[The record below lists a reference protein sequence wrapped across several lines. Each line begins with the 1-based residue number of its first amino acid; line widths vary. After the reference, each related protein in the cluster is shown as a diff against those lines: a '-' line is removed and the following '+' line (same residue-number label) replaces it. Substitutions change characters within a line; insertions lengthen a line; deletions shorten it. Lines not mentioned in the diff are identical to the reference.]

1 MKGLDIMIGA
11 KYNSSAVSSQQSAVS
26 SQQSAVSSQQSAV
39 SSQQSAVSSQ
49 QVKCAY
55 FLKPIYQNT

>member
-26 SQQSAVSSQQSAV
+26 SQQSAGEVRPFFETYISKHIKGRLHYV
-39 SSQQSAVSSQ
+39 EV
-49 QVKCAY
+49 
-55 FLKPIYQNT
+55 